1 MTQEAFGQKI
11 RALLP
16 EASSGA
22 MEHWLQYANELENDK
37 IKPKSDF
44 FDSVYVELSLI
55 KYHYNIETAAALVNY
70 AEHFV
75 FNPFELRKAAN
86 LMRNGWPLNK
96 IADYTVEYDCDP
108 TAEEYKESKA
118 ILKAFQDNGEDPI
131 DYLEKQAQLQSQFSM
146 T

>member
-1 MTQEAFGQKI
+1 MEQATFEQKI

-16 EASSGA
+16 ETSSGA
-22 MEHWLQYANELENDK
+22 MEHWLQYANELDDEK
-37 IKPKSDF
+37 IQPKSDF

-108 TAEEYKESKA
+108 TAEEYKESKTV
-118 ILKAFQDNGEDPI
+118 LKAFQDNGEDPI
-131 DYLEKQAQLQSQFSM
+131 DYLEKQAHLQSQFSM